1 MSSNSTRCLQLLE
14 KCKNLKQ
21 LKQAHAQAIICGLG
35 GNNFALSR
43 LLAFCSGPNHG
54 SLSYAWNL
62 FRHIQRPTLCILNT
76 MMKAFLL
83 NGDLA
88 NTINAYSLM
97 LFNGMYPDN
106 YTLPYVL
113 KACAKLQSSLLGE
126 LVHGHCLK
134 LCFLSDSFV
143 GNSLIYMYC
152 AFDNVRAARYIFNE
166 ITDPNVMSWTLMIS
180 GYAKVSD
187 VDAARSLFDEAPM
200 KDRGIWGAM
209 ISGYTKNSCF
219 KEALYMFRLMQL
231 TDVEPDE
238 AVFASILCACAHLD
252 AMDTGI
258 WIHRYLDQQKLPL
271 SLRLSTGLIDMYA
284 KCGNLDM
291 AKKVFDEMPERD
303 VICWN
308 AMISGMAVQGDGER
322 ALELFR
328 EMEKAGVRPD
338 DITFIVI
345 FTACCYSGVVF
356 EGIKML
362 DKMCNVYNIEPKSEH
377 YGCMVDLLSR
387 GGHLEEAVQVIQMM
401 PNSSNPSDEGIAWRA
416 LLSACCSHGHT
427 KLAESAAKKL
437 AQLEH
442 HSGAYVLL
450 ANLYAAIGKHD
461 DAKRMRKMMKSR
473 GVYKVPGCSS
483 VKINGV
489 VHEFIAGEKSHPQIA
504 EIHLLLEKLDKQL
517 EC

>member
-1 MSSNSTRCLQLLE
+1 MSCNSTRCLQLLE

-43 LLAFCSGPNHG
+43 LLAFCSDPNHG

-97 LFNGMYPDN
+97 LFN
-106 YTLPYVL
+106 
-113 KACAKLQSSLLGE
+113 
-126 LVHGHCLK
+126 
-134 LCFLSDSFV
+134 
-143 GNSLIYMYC
+143 
-152 AFDNVRAARYIFNE
+152 
-166 ITDPNVMSWTLMIS
+166 
-180 GYAKVSD
+180 VSD
-187 VDAARSLFDEAPM
+187 VDAARSLFDEASV

-238 AVFASILCACAHLD
+238 AVFASILCACAHLG
-252 AMDTGI
+252 ALDTGI
-258 WIHRYLDQQKLPL
+258 WIHRYLDKQKLPL
-271 SLRLSTGLIDMYA
+271 SLRLGTGLIDMYA
-284 KCGNLDM
+284 KCGNLNM

-401 PNSSNPSDEGIAWRA
+401 PNSSNPSDEAIAWRA

-450 ANLYAAIGKHD
+450 ANLYAAAGKHD

>member
-97 LFNGMYPDN
+97 LFN
-106 YTLPYVL
+106 
-113 KACAKLQSSLLGE
+113 
-126 LVHGHCLK
+126 
-134 LCFLSDSFV
+134 
-143 GNSLIYMYC
+143 
-152 AFDNVRAARYIFNE
+152 
-166 ITDPNVMSWTLMIS
+166 
-180 GYAKVSD
+180 VSD

-252 AMDTGI
+252 ALDTGI